1 MHKKTNTILFLIGA
15 TIANL
20 ILLFVILMVPLL
32 LYMRFL
38 AAYVPNN
45 LTTLIIVVIFIGAIL
60 ATYGI
65 YNTVMAKI
73 IEKVDMNKYFD
84 PIFHKKSKK

>member
-1 MHKKTNTILFLIGA
+1 MHKKINTILFLIGA

-20 ILLFVILMVPLL
+20 IILFILFLVPFL
-32 LYMRFL
+32 LYMKFV
-38 AAYVPNN
+38 ASSVPNN
-45 LTTLIIVVIFIGAIL
+45 LTALLVVVIFIGAIL
-60 ATYGI
+60 ATYAI
-65 YNTVMAKI
+65 YNTIMAKI

>member
-1 MHKKTNTILFLIGA
+1 MHKKINTILFLIGA

-20 ILLFVILMVPLL
+20 IVLMIIFLVPLV

-38 AAYVPNN
+38 ATYVSNN
-45 LTTLIIVVIFIGAIL
+45 LSALIYAVIFIGAIL

-73 IEKVDMNKYFD
+73 IAKVDMNKYFD
-84 PIFHKKSKK
+84 PIFHKKGKK